1 MEIVNN
7 RKTDAVLDGIDST
20 TNLLSYINPVLAG
33 LTIIT
38 FVVRQII
45 GYASPNDI
53 KKRMKKI
60 EKKLQKKKITVDEF
74 KTKVLKMSEHSTYVA
89 RNNLNYIL
97 LNCIPETVDLYIEL
111 WIDFIMSDDNSP
123 YEELCEILNSLNKND
138 LVLLEMIKSFI
149 KYGDKSYYIERK
161 TKNEDQSKKQKDY
174 DNNNQLESNGHYVY
188 VGTFWC
194 DRDLLIDGQTFF
206 WRDFSSHY
214 ELNVNEMGYMILKNG
229 TLDNGQETMIWAYY
243 VRSFIKLD
251 KLGIL
256 QLDYGSTLG
265 TINSLNIDRFHVT
278 LFGMKLL
285 DYISLKRYIDIV
297 YEEC

>member
-7 RKTDAVLDGIDST
+7 RKTDVVLDGIDST
-20 TNLLSYINPVLAG
+20 ANLLSYINPVLAG

-123 YEELCEILNSLNKND
+123 YEELCEILNSMNKND

-149 KYGDKSYYIERK
+149 KYGDKSYYLERK
-161 TKNEDQSKKQKDY
+161 TKNEDQSKKQKEY
-174 DNNNQLESNGHYVY
+174 DNNNQLESRSHYVR
-188 VGTFWC
+188 TFWR
-194 DRDLLIDGQTFF
+194 DRDLLVDGQTFF
-206 WRDFSSHY
+206 WKDFSSHY
-214 ELNVNEMGYMILKNG
+214 ELNVNEMGHMILKNG
-229 TLDNGQETMIWAYY
+229 TLNNGQETMIWAYY

-256 QLDYGSTLG
+256 QLDYSSTLG

-285 DYISLKRYIDIV
+285 DYIPLKSDIDLV
-297 YEEC
+297 YEEY